1 MPGITPPKLSI
12 VANDA
17 THPSVELITVNLPF
31 QGEKLDKGKRNWL
44 EWKAEMY
51 SAMSLTGL
59 YSYVN
64 GTANKH
70 IPNPETEPVAYSNW
84 TQNDRRACAFIFG
97 AISDTERRAVIPV
110 RHDARAYWHALE
122 ARHWKNGTPADQV
135 LLLHEA
141 LTIQPTP
148 YADSVDTLNALDK
161 MFTTIDHA
169 FAMGDITPDMLKAAM
184 SLHFFQGSD
193 RMQDTIRNRI
203 VMSAMGQWSVTARS
217 LRQTIEEGLH
227 LASLVNLTAQHGEQ
241 SVPSSP
247 GSPVSPSSA
256 RSSTSMSS
264 GGQSSSSRRRH
275 QSCANCGRRG
285 HPARYCVEP
294 NGGMAGCTVDESK
307 AAQQLE
313 KSVKVQQAQQLQQ
326 LQLFQQQKAMCY
338 RYNNNIQ

>member
-1 MPGITPPKLSI
+1 MPAATPKLAIACTS
-12 VANDA
+12 DA
-17 THPSVELITVNLPF
+17 THPSVELITVNIPF
-31 QGEKLDKGKRNWL
+31 QGEKLDKGRRNWL

-70 IPNPETEPVAYSNW
+70 IPNPETEPVAYANW
-84 TQNDRRACAFIFG
+84 TQNDRRACAYIFG
-97 AISDTERRAVIPV
+97 AISDGERRAVIPV
-110 RHDARAYWHALE
+110 RHDARAYWLALE

-141 LTIQPTP
+141 LTFQPTQ
-148 YADSVDTLNALDK
+148 YASSEDTMNGLDK

-169 FAMGDITPDMLKAAM
+169 FAMGDITPDMFKAAM

-193 RMQDTIRNRI
+193 PMQDTIRNRI
-203 VMSAMGQWSVTARS
+203 VLSAMAQWSVTARS

-227 LASLVNLTAQHGEQ
+227 LAGLVNLTSHHTEQHDL
-241 SVPSSP
+241 SSP
-247 GSPVSPSSA
+247 PSPATPSSA

-294 NGGMAGCTVDESK
+294 NGGMAGCTLEDSK
-307 AAQQLE
+307 AARQLE
-313 KSVKVQQAQQLQQ
+313 KSVKAQQAQQLQQ
-326 LQLFQQQKAMCY
+326 LQLFQQQKAICY
-338 RYNNNIQ
+338 RYNNNLQ